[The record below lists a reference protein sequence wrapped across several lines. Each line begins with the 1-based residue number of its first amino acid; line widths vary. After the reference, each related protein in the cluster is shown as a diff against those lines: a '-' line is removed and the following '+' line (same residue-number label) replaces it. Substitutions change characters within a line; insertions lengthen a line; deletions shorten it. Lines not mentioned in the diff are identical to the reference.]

1 VSSQYGREGGGGG
14 RLTGIACMYT
24 ISSVGHVRALNSSA
38 MAATASGAAA
48 PISTWQGQRG

>member
-1 VSSQYGREGGGGG
+1 
-14 RLTGIACMYT
+14 MYT